1 LSSNRSREMQN
12 ACSLKRWHVM
22 EWGAGSPL
30 TGGAWASAKHR
41 ALKSLPTCNRTL
53 PEHVSQIFYP
63 PLLSSAGA
71 RPPPCC
77 PCRRGRRAAPG
88 GARGPG
94 RAAQHRATQHARW
107 RACPALLA
115 YPKPAAAAAPR
126 PQPARPWAPGR
137 SKLRAPGLRARCA
150 ARRRYKRLSAR
161 LRPLSA
167 PLAFFTA
174 GWPASA
180 PAPPPPPPP
189 TASASCAFTALA
201 PPAAVSGIGL
211 RSAHAVTSHVAH
223 SGSCSCRTA
232 ADEPSCMRWESGAAD
247 ARPRRAR
254 HAQAAFAP
262 AQQCGALLQR
272 SGSLTA

>member
-1 LSSNRSREMQN
+1 MQN

-107 RACPALLA
+107 RACPALLRA
-115 YPKPAAAAAPR
+115 ASPARTPWGAGAQQTPRSGPPGALRGAAALQALERALAALVGTLGLFHRGLARVRARAAAAAAADSVGVLCVHR
-126 PQPARPWAPGR
+126 VGATGGRQRHWPAQ
-137 SKLRAPGLRARCA
+137 RARSDKPC
-150 ARRRYKRLSAR
+150 R
-161 LRPLSA
+161 
-167 PLAFFTA
+167 
-174 GWPASA
+174 
-180 PAPPPPPPP
+180 
-189 TASASCAFTALA
+189 AL
-201 PPAAVSGIGL
+201 
-211 RSAHAVTSHVAH
+211 
-223 SGSCSCRTA
+223 
-232 ADEPSCMRWESGAAD
+232 W
-247 ARPRRAR
+247 
-254 HAQAAFAP
+254 
-262 AQQCGALLQR
+262 
-272 SGSLTA
+272 